1 MNAKKDWLMVFV
13 AGACEIACNRLLNSE
28 IIAPL
33 SMEGPTLRD
42 IVFIAAGIL
51 PLFLILAAAQRSDVR
66 QLGARATQIAPFLI
80 VSGALLTEVWSI
92 AASRPALVTGFACW
106 ELGHLWIRV
115 LFLLSLCQMKPIRS
129 VALCLCAS
137 YLAGSLGQWA
147 FSLLPNAFRLA
158 MCALLPCIVL
168 MTSYPLA
175 RQNLLSLSQ
184 VGGLKA
190 IECTSPNS
198 FVSPWNPAFCCLL
211 VFNLVFGFTLALN
224 CISGVPVDTS
234 LMGMFGA
241 ALVGFFILVSRNR
254 SDFADPLAIIAAL
267 LVVMSLMCATIS
279 LFLPLGAT
287 SNFLLRI
294 SDSCFSIISRLVIV
308 GIGSRNQLGAL
319 RVIVI
324 ACIFSSSGT
333 LAGTMLGHQANA
345 LMDPN
350 LELAAAFLATL
361 LISFVA
367 LSFLWLSKFSFDAVI
382 FGVEPVVAA
391 VTPAEPDES
400 SMSIEDL
407 CQHLGERRG
416 LTKRE
421 TELCALLARGRNG
434 RAISEQLTLSYNTVK
449 THVKHIYM
457 KLDVHTQQELIDLV
471 ELEREAT
478 VGRTSS

>member
-1 MNAKKDWLMVFV
+1 MSAKRDWLMVFV

-33 SMEGPTLRD
+33 SMESPALRD
-42 IVFIAAGIL
+42 IVYIAAGIL
-51 PLFLILAAAQRSDVR
+51 PLLLILAAAQRSDIR
-66 QLGARATQIAPFLI
+66 QLGARATQIAPLLI
-80 VSGALLTEVWSI
+80 VSGALLTGVWSI
-92 AASRPALVTGFACW
+92 AASRPALVAGFACW
-106 ELGHLWIRV
+106 ELGHLWIRA
-115 LFLLSLCQMKPIRS
+115 LFLLALCQMKSIRL

-137 YLAGSLGQWA
+137 CLVGSLGQWA
-147 FSLLPNAFRLA
+147 FFLLPHALRLI
-158 MCALLPCIVL
+158 MCALLPCIAL
-168 MTSYPLA
+168 AASYPLA
-175 RQNLLSLSQ
+175 RQNLLALSQ
-184 VGGLKA
+184 AGGLKA
-190 IECTSPNS
+190 IECARPSS
-198 FVSPWNPAFCCLL
+198 FVRPWNPAFCCLL

-224 CISGVPVDTS
+224 CISGIPVDTS
-234 LMGMFGA
+234 LMGMLGA
-241 ALVGFFILVSRNR
+241 VLVGIFILASRNR
-254 SDFADPLAIIAAL
+254 NDFADPLAILAAL
-267 LVVMSLMCATIS
+267 LVVTGLLCAVIS

-294 SDSCFSIISRLVIV
+294 SDSCFTIISRLVIV

-345 LMDPN
+345 LMEPN
-350 LELAAAFLATL
+350 LELAAAFLASL

-367 LSFLWLSKFSFDAVI
+367 LAFLWLFKFSFGAVI
-382 FGVEPVVAA
+382 FGIEPVVAA
-391 VTPAEPDES
+391 VPAAEPEES
-400 SMSIEDL
+400 STSIDDL
-407 CQHLGERRG
+407 CQHLGERYG

-471 ELEREAT
+471 ELEREAA
-478 VGRTSS
+478 VGRASV